1 MVSIFYSN
9 TFTYDTNFIRY
20 DYRVARINGTRFQT
34 TEVERQPVGGQHRML
49 LDRRGIRIVFH
60 QVGEL
65 GKFDF
70 PTLLVTV
77 VSGLALVVVASQ
89 TLNYTIKWF
98 PPVQKLYR
106 SEIFID
112 SAGEWG
118 SGAFEVLGEA
128 SPPKVE
134 REALPASPSGVLPT
148 LDLEEMLD
156 LEDPCVA
163 PVETADSPESKKRVL

>member
-1 MVSIFYSN
+1 
-9 TFTYDTNFIRY
+9 
-20 DYRVARINGTRFQT
+20 
-34 TEVERQPVGGQHRML
+34 ML

-98 PPVQKLYR
+98 PPLQKLYR
-106 SEIFID
+106 NEIFID
-112 SAGEWG
+112 SVGEWG
-118 SGAFEVLGEA
+118 SGAFEVLGKPDPELQ
-128 SPPKVE
+128 
-134 REALPASPSGVLPT
+134 REDMPSSGLPDYPSMVALPASPSGLELILEIPEET
-148 LDLEEMLD
+148 PLDD
-156 LEDPCVA
+156 G
-163 PVETADSPESKKRVL
+163 